1 VRGTTRTEAGRGAI
15 EEAGIESAIADP
27 DRPGTILDLVGDTA
41 LVIWLMGSAK
51 GQGAEA
57 IHGARLESLLA
68 KLVDTP
74 VRGFAYEGTE
84 PGAAIVERAAATWSI
99 PVAIIGG
106 EPRAEEVLALL
117 R

>member
-1 VRGTTRTEAGRGAI
+1 VRGTTRTEAGVEAI
-15 EEAGIESAIADP
+15 DEAGIEAAIADP
-27 DRPGTILDLVGDTA
+27 DRPGTVLDLVVDTA

-51 GQGAEA
+51 GAGSEA
-57 IHGARLESLLA
+57 IHGERLESLLA

-84 PGAAIVERAAATWSI
+84 QGAAIVERAAATWSI